1 MPGPATMDA
10 PQDSP
15 LLTALLE
22 QPWLVVVSLC
32 GLGLVLLFIR
42 QRSVRRRSLWWTG
55 LACLGAAAGLIVLAA
70 VIETPKERIER
81 QTAHFVEAALAG
93 DVGAVDALLQ
103 SDLKVTLGRDLT
115 RLDKRGVL
123 KWVPLLARLVNANNV
138 REIQAGASWEG
149 EGVAILLQTT
159 STSLAYPVPN
169 QWRLRWVREADGQWR
184 ISELIWEKWRHDEV
198 PNASFLRIP

>member
-1 MPGPATMDA
+1 MDA

-22 QPWLVVVSLC
+22 QPWLVVVGMG
-32 GLGLVLLFIR
+32 GLGFVLLFIR
-42 QRSVRRRSLWWTG
+42 RQEARRRSLRWTG
-55 LACLGAAAGLIVLAA
+55 LACLGAAAGLVVLAA
-70 VIETPKERIER
+70 VIETPKERIQQ
-81 QTAHFVEAALAG
+81 QTAHFVDRALAG
-93 DVGAVDALLQ
+93 DVAAVDALLQ
-103 SDLKVTLGRDLT
+103 SDLKVTIGRDLT
-115 RLDKRGVL
+115 RLDKQGVL
-123 KWVPLLARLVNANNV
+123 KRVPHLPKLINANTV
-138 REIQAGASWEG
+138 REIQAGALWKG

-184 ISELIWEKWRHDEV
+184 ISELIWEKWRRDEV